1 MAYALGVAALSY
13 LFAWLGGYPFIAFLR
28 RRGIGKKIREDV
40 PESHLTKEGTPTMG
54 GLLIFLS
61 VFLVTVPLNLIDRLS
76 ILLPVGVMVS
86 CGLLGVFDDLQ
97 SLSGSIK
104 EGIRAR
110 IKFLVHSA
118 IAVVAALALFF
129 FLDLSTINIPVLGKF
144 EIGFW
149 YLPIAAVS
157 IVGFGSA
164 VNLTDGLD
172 GLAGGTAAI
181 AFATYGIIALLQG
194 QEFLV
199 TFCYAVVGAT
209 LGFLWFNAH
218 PAQIF
223 MGDTGSLALGST
235 LAIVAFM
242 TGWWL
247 LLPLIGVIF
256 VAEAGS
262 VILQV
267 GYFRVTG
274 GRRLFLMSPI
284 HHHLELLGWPES
296 LVTFRF
302 WTIGIVAA
310 MLGVGLALV

>member
-1 MAYALGVAALSY
+1 MAYALGVATLSY
-13 LFAWLGGYPFIAFLR
+13 LFAWLSGYPLIAFLR
-28 RRGIGKKIREDV
+28 RRGIGKKIRGDA
-40 PESHLTKEGTPTMG
+40 PESHMAKEGTPTMG

-76 ILLPVGVMVS
+76 ILLPISVMVS
-86 CGLLGVFDDLQ
+86 CGLLGIFDDLQ

-118 IAVVAALALFF
+118 IAIAAALALYF

-144 EIGFW
+144 ELGFW
-149 YLPIAAVS
+149 YLPIAAIT

-172 GLAGGTAAI
+172 GLAGGTATI

-235 LAIVAFM
+235 LAVVAFM

-247 LLPLIGVIF
+247 LLPLIGIIF

-267 GYFRVTG
+267 GYFRLTG

-296 LVTFRF
+296 QVTFRF

-310 MLGVGLALV
+310 MLGVALALI